1 MIATQIK
8 TPTALE
14 AQAAT
19 TQPSVELLHD
29 EMGEAITSVR
39 GLALTAFEAEAA
51 ASLFLF
57 DHLPDRFCPG
67 SPKLDASADLWHVPV
82 LLSYPFIGPVGEVGE
97 ITVSAREEKIISH
110 TPIDEMKTLAL
121 KIYEERRADIE
132 AAFLQSRN
140 S

>member
-8 TPTALE
+8 TLTALE
-14 AQAAT
+14 AQAI
-19 TQPSVELLHD
+19 
-29 EMGEAITSVR
+29 EARTISAR
-39 GLALTAFEAEAA
+39 LPALTAFEAEAA

-67 SPKLDASADLWHVPV
+67 QPKLDAPANLWHVPV

-97 ITVSAREEKIISH
+97 ITVSASEEKIISH
-110 TPIDEMKTLAL
+110 TPIDEMKILAL

-132 AAFLQSRN
+132 TAFSQTRN
-140 S
+140 A